1 MLKAGSYMHRS
12 KKRVTA
18 IAAVSIAAL
27 AMSACAESE
36 RSGDSGDGG
45 GGGTFVFGAAGDP
58 GALDPAFV
66 TDGESF
72 RVTRQIFEGLL
83 QPAEGSA
90 EPEPGLAESY
100 EASEDGLTY
109 TFQLKEGVTF
119 HDGTD
124 FNSEAVCFNFDRWYN
139 FEGLAQS
146 PAVSGYWQDVF
157 GGFASTPDVPNI
169 FKSCSTDG
177 EFTAVIELNK
187 VTGRFP
193 AALTLPSFAMQ
204 SPTALEEYDA
214 DNVGGSEEAPTLP
227 PYALEHPTGTGPFML
242 DNWDLSNG
250 EVTLVRNDDY
260 YGEKAGVEKLIF
272 RTIPDGNTRK
282 QELEAGSIDGYDL
295 VAPGDITD
303 LEDGGFNVLTRPAF
317 NVLYL
322 GINQGAF
329 GDAAGFGINPLLAD
343 IRVRQ
348 AIAHAIDK
356 DSIVSSLLPDGAQAA
371 VEFMPDTVSGYADDV
386 TTYDYDPDAAR
397 ALLEEAGAVGT
408 TLKFFYPTE
417 VSRPYMPDPG
427 AIFEVISQNLTD
439 VGFNVVPTA
448 LVWSPDYLDA
458 VQSGQADIHLLG
470 WTGDYDDAYNFI
482 GTFFD
487 AKAGGIS
494 KLDFG
499 GYSNQDLFTQ
509 FAAADA
515 EPDPD
520 VREGLYQQLNRDIM
534 DFLPG
539 VPLSHSPPALVVA
552 ANVDGLVPS
561 PLTSEDF
568 STVVFTD

>member
-1 MLKAGSYMHRS
+1 MHRP
-12 KKRVTA
+12 KRRSTA
-18 IAAVSIAAL
+18 VAAVSIAAL
-27 AMSACAESE
+27 ALSACANSD
-36 RSGDSGDGG
+36 RTTTSSGDS

-58 GALDPAFV
+58 GGLDPAFV

-83 QPAEGSA
+83 RPKEGSA
-90 EPEPGLAESY
+90 EPEPDLAESY
-100 EASEDGLTY
+100 EASADGLTY

-119 HDGTD
+119 HDGTE
-124 FNSEAVCFNFDRWYN
+124 FNADAVCFNFDRWYN

-146 PAVSGYWQDVF
+146 PAVTGYYQDVF
-157 GGFASTPDVPNI
+157 GGFASTPDVPSL
-169 FKSCSTDG
+169 FSSCSTDG
-177 EFTAVIELNK
+177 DLTAVVELNR
-187 VTGRFP
+187 TSGRFP
-193 AALTLPSFAMQ
+193 VALTLPSFAMQ

-227 PYALEHPTGTGPFML
+227 SYALEHPTGTGPFKL
-242 DNWDLSNG
+242 DSWDLSNG

-260 YGEKAGVEKLIF
+260 YGEKAGVDKLIF

-303 LEDGGFNVLTRPAF
+303 LQDGGYNVLTRPAF

-322 GINQGAF
+322 GINQG
-329 GDAAGFGINPLLAD
+329 GTGSTQQFGINPALAD
-343 IRVRQ
+343 VRVRQ

-356 DSIVSSLLPDGAQAA
+356 DSIVNSLLPDGAQAA

-386 TTYDYDPDAAR
+386 TTYDYDPELAR
-397 ALLEEAGAVGT
+397 SLLEQAGAVGT

-417 VSRPYMPDPG
+417 ISRPYMPDPG

-439 VGFNVVPTA
+439 AGFTIVPTA

-487 AKAGGIS
+487 AKAGGVS

-499 GYSNQDLFTQ
+499 GYVNQDLFTQ

-520 VREGLYQQLNRDIM
+520 VRAGLYQQLNRDIM

-552 ANVDGLVPS
+552 GNVDGLVPS

>member
-1 MLKAGSYMHRS
+1 MHGS
-12 KKRVTA
+12 KKRLTA

-27 AMSACAESE
+27 AMSACADSE
-36 RSGDSGDGG
+36 REPSSGDGG

-58 GALDPAFV
+58 GTLDPAFA
-66 TDGESF
+66 TDGETF

-83 QPAEGSA
+83 EPGEGSA

-109 TFQLKEGVTF
+109 TFQLKEGIKF

-124 FNSEAVCFNFDRWYN
+124 FNAEAVCFNFDRWYN

-146 PAVSGYWQDVF
+146 PAASGYWQDVF
-157 GGFASTPDVPNI
+157 GGFVTTPDVPNI
-169 FKSCSTDG
+169 FSSCSTDG
-177 EFTAVIELNK
+177 EFTAVVELTR

-204 SPTALEEYDA
+204 SPGALEEFKA
-214 DNVGGSEEAPTLP
+214 DELGGSEEAPTVSE
-227 PYALEHPTGTGPFML
+227 YASEHPTGTGAFKL

-260 YGEKAGVEKLIF
+260 HGEKAGVEKLIF
-272 RTIPDGNTRK
+272 RTIPEGPTRK
-282 QELEAGSIDGYDL
+282 QELEAGEIDGYDL

-303 LEDGGFNVLTRPAF
+303 LEDGGFSVLTRPAF

-322 GINQGAF
+322 GINQGSFAEA
-329 GDAAGFGINPLLAD
+329 GAAGINPALAD
-343 IRVRQ
+343 VRVRQ

-356 DSIVSSLLPDGAQAA
+356 ESIVSSLLPDGAVAA
-371 VEFMPDTVSGYADDV
+371 TQFMPDTVSGYSQDV
-386 TTYDYDPDAAR
+386 TTYEYDPALAKS
-397 ALLEEAGAVGT
+397 LLEQAGAVGT
-408 TLKFFYPTE
+408 TLKFYYPTE

-439 VGFNVVPTA
+439 AGFVIEPVA
-448 LVWSPDYLDA
+448 LVWNPEYLDA
-458 VQSGQADIHLLG
+458 VQNGLADIHLLG

-487 AKAGGIS
+487 AKAGGAS

-499 GYSNQDLFTQ
+499 GYVNEDLFTQ
-509 FAAADA
+509 FAAADG

-520 VREGLYQQLNRDIM
+520 VREGLYQDLNNDIM
-534 DFLPG
+534 EFLPG
-539 VPLSHSPPALVVA
+539 IPLSHSPPALVVA
-552 ANVDGLVPS
+552 ENVDGLVPS
-561 PLTSEDF
+561 PLTAENF
-568 STVVFTD
+568 ATVVFTD